1 MVLPTGKMKDGLVVL
16 CPVVGCE
23 CSETVSVGG
32 HIPDRFAVAAMR
44 ERFQRPPQL
53 GAEDERPNR

>member
-1 MVLPTGKMKDGLVVL
+1 MKDGLVVL

-32 HIPDRFAVAAMR
+32 HIPDRLGGCCDARKVSAAAATR
-44 ERFQRPPQL
+44 S
-53 GAEDERPNR
+53 